1 MLICTQTRAD
11 YIEYI
16 ITCHAQN
23 TALSNDKHKLA
34 LMRYSSAMFSSK
46 ILWISVMAS
55 AALVASISA
64 DNALASVGWGTMAP
78 ATGNTTDVEFLS
90 IQNAQ
95 SGSLSQ
101 INATAYTL
109 ELNNV
114 SNKTIMFS
122 DRPERIVESASTSD
136 FIGNWSTGV
145 NSFATDAPNDALI
158 VENTQ
163 TGQLETAII
172 ESFDPVYDIATNSL
186 TYTIMTDNATSIGL
200 PREFGQALLV
210 IDAVVTLDGGNSW

>member
-1 MLICTQTRAD
+1 
-11 YIEYI
+11 
-16 ITCHAQN
+16 
-23 TALSNDKHKLA
+23 
-34 LMRYSSAMFSSK
+34 MFSSK
-46 ILWISVMAS
+46 ILWIAVMTS

-64 DNALASVGWGTMAP
+64 DNVLASVGWGTMAT
-78 ATGNTTDVEFLS
+78 ANGNTTDVEFLS
-90 IQNAQ
+90 ILNAK

-101 INATAYTL
+101 INETAYTL
-109 ELNNV
+109 DLKNV
-114 SNKTIMFS
+114 SDKTIMFS
-122 DRPERIVESASTSD
+122 DRPNRIVEPVRTSD

-172 ESFDPVYDIATNSL
+172 ESFAPVYDIATNSL

-200 PREFGQALLV
+200 PGEFGRSLLV

>member
-1 MLICTQTRAD
+1 M
-11 YIEYI
+11 
-16 ITCHAQN
+16 
-23 TALSNDKHKLA
+23 
-34 LMRYSSAMFSSK
+34 
-46 ILWISVMAS
+46 MAS

-64 DNALASVGWGTMAP
+64 DNAVATVGWGTMAAP
-78 ATGNTTDVEFLS
+78 NGNTTEVEFLS

-101 INATAYTL
+101 INATAYAL
-109 ELNNV
+109 ELTNV
-114 SNKTIMFS
+114 ANKTIMFS
-122 DRPERIVESASTSD
+122 DRPERIVESVSTSD

-172 ESFDPVYDIATNSL
+172 ESFNPVYDIATNSL

-200 PREFGQALLV
+200 PGEFGQSVLV
-210 IDAVVTLDGGNSW
+210 IDAVVTLDGGNEW

>member
-1 MLICTQTRAD
+1 
-11 YIEYI
+11 
-16 ITCHAQN
+16 
-23 TALSNDKHKLA
+23 
-34 LMRYSSAMFSSK
+34 MRYSSMFSSK

-55 AALVASISA
+55 AALVASIYV
-64 DNALASVGWGTMAP
+64 DNALASVGWGTMA
-78 ATGNTTDVEFLS
+78 AANVNTTDVEFLS
-90 IQNAQ
+90 ILSAK

-101 INATAYTL
+101 INETAYTL
-109 ELNNV
+109 EFGNV
-114 SNKTIMFS
+114 SDKTLLFS
-122 DRPERIVESASTSD
+122 DRPERIVEPISTSD

-172 ESFDPVYDIATNSL
+172 ESFAPVYDLATNSL

-200 PREFGQALLV
+200 PGKFGQSLLV